1 MKYRPGWMVF
11 SSFTVHPGRGAQRA
25 PPPPRPASMDVP
37 ASRTRA
43 KLPPVAVF
51 HVSSTAP
58 PCARV
63 SPSAAAARLLTR
75 RGMAGTRAAQSRA
88 VALPRRRLAALGLHP
103 VALWVNRRR
112 FDGLAAPTVA
122 ACLRHVPARRRHVLL
137 ELAWHGRCA
146 CVCLQYNGIS
156 AHTTATFPGKVKVH
170 LRRLSMRVY
179 CVWMGLANSLLR
191 AGGRGTRQRTLA
203 YSSENAPA
211 TPARVN
217 RNTMFRISS
226 GRSVCN
232 QLLDADRTPK
242 PSGRHQMLD
251 KSSDK

>member
-1 MKYRPGWMVF
+1 M
-11 SSFTVHPGRGAQRA
+11 SSARDHGRQNWIRRLSWPRGRSVNQIPSRVDGVPFPVHPGCRPARA
-25 PPPPRPASMDVP
+25 PRSPSPPRPASMDVP

-75 RGMAGTRAAQSRA
+75 HGMAGTRAAQRRA

-156 AHTTATFPGKVKVH
+156 AH
-170 LRRLSMRVY
+170 Y
-179 CVWMGLANSLLR
+179 CNVPRQSEGSFAQAIDESLLR
-191 AGGRGTRQRTLA
+191 VGGA
-203 YSSENAPA
+203 S
-211 TPARVN
+211 
-217 RNTMFRISS
+217 
-226 GRSVCN
+226 
-232 QLLDADRTPK
+232 
-242 PSGRHQMLD
+242 
-251 KSSDK
+251 